1 MLIGYARV
9 SKADGSQSLD
19 LQRAALR
26 AEGID
31 DVAYLYHDFASR
43 KRPQD
48 HVEDVEHITT
58 NDEAA
63 KDRLMKGL
71 DSFLERDRDRS
82 LFDLPQKTNTIASA
96 DHSVEQGQPDD

>member
-58 NDEAA
+58 NGRGRKGSLDE
-63 KDRLMKGL
+63 G
-71 DSFLERDRDRS
+71 S
-82 LFDLPQKTNTIASA
+82 
-96 DHSVEQGQPDD
+96 G